1 VRYKNKHFLKGEK
14 MIRIANSMLAITIVF
29 VLLVFCGVA
38 FDSKITE
45 PISSHIPSTINKLDE
60 QQEICL
66 NMLHGIIVYTGNP
79 WDLAIEGDG
88 YIVLSDGQQDVLYSR
103 GRSFGVDENS
113 MLFDPGTGYCVQRI
127 GSTGEEDGFQ
137 IPGDSNIFLP
147 YDVPLPGKATSTIT
161 VQGNLS
167 ANAIFP
173 TPLTQKLTSNIR
185 YTTGGN
191 ITAIGT
197 TEIDQLDQYSGTL
210 TSGTI
215 TISGYNKDGAILSS
229 GLTFN
234 IDGTTTL
241 QDFIDHLNNNTLTDS
256 TASLVNGKI
265 VLTDATSGYSE
276 TDITLSYSGDG
287 TLTMPAYFKL
297 AIVSG
302 EQVKNINI
310 TVYDS
315 LGGTHVLSGAF
326 VRTNTPNTWDMVLT
340 SITGDITQITM
351 DDRRIRGIEFNP
363 FDGSYSGLN
372 AAIGDSA
379 EFKITF
385 ENMSEQTI
393 TISMGTVGQYD
404 GLTQL
409 AGNSTAVARSQDGYG
424 QGSLTSVSV
433 NNAGIIVGTFS
444 NGVECDIATIEM
456 AMFENVCG
464 LLSIG
469 GGYFLS
475 TDDSGEAIATQA
487 MSNGAGAIH
496 DKALE
501 KPIEPTTNIENAID
515 KKLEAL
521 EKIDAALEKE
531 WTMYYTLGQILES
544 GDFGNLKKAD
554 IVKAKQ
560 KVHSAIQHQ
569 EQAIDALEKSIEKL
583 EDALTALRAEPPAD
597 EITEE

>member
-1 VRYKNKHFLKGEK
+1 
-14 MIRIANSMLAITIVF
+14 
-29 VLLVFCGVA
+29 
-38 FDSKITE
+38 
-45 PISSHIPSTINKLDE
+45 
-60 QQEICL
+60 
-66 NMLHGIIVYTGNP
+66 MLHGLIVYTGNP

-88 YIVLSDGQQDVLYSR
+88 YIVLSDGQQEVLYSR

-113 MLFDPGTGYCVQRI
+113 MLVDPDTGYCVQRI

-147 YDVPLPGKATSTIT
+147 YDVPLPGKATSMIT

-167 ANAIFP
+167 SDAILA
-173 TPLTQKLTSNIR
+173 TPLTQKLASNIT

-197 TEIDQLDQYSGTL
+197 TEIDQLDQYIGTL
-210 TSGTI
+210 TSGAI

-315 LGGTHVLSGAF
+315 LGGRHVLYGAF
-326 VRTNTPNTWDMVLT
+326 VRTNTSNTWDMVLT

-363 FDGSYSGLN
+363 ADGSYGGLN

-379 EFKITF
+379 QFTITF
-385 ENMSEQTI
+385 ADDTSNPQTI
-393 TISMGTVGQYD
+393 AISMGTIGKFD

-409 AGNSTAVARSQDGYG
+409 AGNSTAVAREQDGYV

-433 NNAGIIVGTFS
+433 NYAGIIVGTFS
-444 NGVECDIATIEM
+444 NGLNRDIATIRM

-464 LLSIG
+464 LESIG
-469 GGYFLS
+469 NDYFLS
-475 TDDSGEAIATQA
+475 SEDSGEPMITQA
-487 MSNGAGAIH
+487 THGVGAIRSR
-496 DKALE
+496 ALE
-501 KPIEPTTNIENAID
+501 QYTEPADFACTKIEYASYNKENALH
-515 KKLEAL
+515 KVEL
-521 EKIDAALEKE
+521 ALEKE
-531 WTMYYTLGQILES
+531 WLAYAALEIMLKS
-544 GDFGNLKKAD
+544 GDYGDLNKGD
-554 IVKAKQ
+554 IVTAKQ
-560 KVHSAIQHQ
+560 KIHSAIQHQ